1 MSKPGCDRLFAMAQS
16 QLRHLEYVAFVN
28 YPDVERKC
36 PVCGWPEGGHP
47 GPGRYKGNAENTH
60 EQDCSMDMLLKGE
73 LAPRM
78 VARGF

>member
-1 MSKPGCDRLFAMAQS
+1 MTDASNGGIVPRLWAMAQE
-16 QLRHLEYVAFVN
+16 QLRHLEYVAG
-28 YPDVERKC
+28 RC

-47 GPGRYKGNAENTH
+47 GPGRIKGNADNTH
-60 EQDCSMDMLLKGE
+60 EQNCSMEALLAGR